1 MKKSTTLFPLS
12 FALLFSASSVFAWA
26 SSNFE
31 DETGALISSSITVEP
46 VLVEEEKFDPR
57 DKNHDGKVSIGAR
70 IHYFFD
76 RDKDGDVDFDDF
88 THAVKELWGK
98 VKGIFDTNGDGKVE
112 FDEIISGTQSALEH
126 LDSLAGR
133 VLALS
138 GGIQKSGYFELI
150 PEQVKGPLTNLFDI
164 VDKAAEQTQAGV
176 NIGGGY
182 VDQIK
187 SALDELKP
195 QISNLLKGG
204 ASVED
209 MGQAKKDIFAY
220 LEMIKG
226 WYNTGDNAKLVTSI
240 EKKLAKA

>member
-12 FALLFSASSVFAWA
+12 FALLFSASSVFASA
-26 SSNFE
+26 LSTE
-31 DETGALISSSITVEP
+31 DETGAPTSSSITVEP
-46 VLVEEEKFDPR
+46 LLVEEKFDPR
-57 DKNHDGKVSIGAR
+57 DTNHDGKVSIGEKVR
-70 IHYFFD
+70 DFFD
-76 RDKDGDVDFDDF
+76 RDKDGDIDFDDF

-138 GGIQKSGYFELI
+138 GGIQESGYFELI
-150 PEQVKGPLTNLFDI
+150 PEKVKGPLTNLFAI
-164 VDKAAEQTQAGV
+164 VDEAAEKTQAGV

-182 VDQIK
+182 VDQIE
-187 SALDELKP
+187 SALGKLKP
-195 QISNLLKGG
+195 QISSLLKGDL
-204 ASVED
+204 SSEE